1 MKTKKI
7 RIIKVSILLIIA
19 VIAFIVGFI
28 NVSHDPA
35 FICLIILGGL
45 NLITAVLG
53 SIMLFSG
60 VLGD

>member
-19 VIAFIVGFI
+19 VITFIVGFI
-28 NVSHDPA
+28 GISHDPA
-35 FICLIILGGL
+35 FICLIVLGGL
-45 NLITAVLG
+45 SLVTAVLG

-60 VLGD
+60 ALGD